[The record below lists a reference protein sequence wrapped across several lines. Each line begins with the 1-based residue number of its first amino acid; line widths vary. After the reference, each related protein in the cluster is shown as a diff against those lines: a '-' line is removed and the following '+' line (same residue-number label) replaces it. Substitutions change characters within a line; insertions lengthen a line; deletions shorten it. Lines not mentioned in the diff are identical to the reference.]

1 MPIVYIALILALGMV
16 AYILIGYPLIL
27 ALGPHNTKPAVAKN
41 LDYTST
47 VSVILAVYNGGEFVR
62 AKLESI
68 LALDYPR
75 ELVQVIVVSDGSTD
89 ATESIVREFAQRGVQ
104 LLVVPHLGKAS
115 ALNAALALASGDILF
130 FTDVR
135 QLLDRGALRHL
146 VANFADST
154 VGVVTGELRLL
165 KGRRGEQADMELY
178 WRYELWVRRQ
188 HSNIDSIPAVTGCIY
203 AMRRDLANPIPADTL
218 GDDAVLPL
226 TAFFKGYRVVFD
238 PAAIATDY
246 PVKAGSEFRRRC
258 RTLAGLC
265 QVYARMPQLFSSRNR
280 MRLHFLSHKFGR
292 LVLPW
297 AILLAV
303 AATVALP
310 PTSFRS
316 SMIWGDCI
324 LILLALVDGL
334 IPHSIPFKRI
344 TSPARTFLTM
354 NVASIAALAVFF
366 APPERFWATTRVE
379 KVDP

>member
-1 MPIVYIALILALGMV
+1 MGVVDGW
-16 AYILIGYPLIL
+16 
-27 ALGPHNTKPAVAKN
+27 
-41 LDYTST
+41 LDAS
-47 VSVILAVYNGGEFVR
+47 
-62 AKLESI
+62 ESI
-68 LALDYPR
+68 GRAF
-75 ELVQVIVVSDGSTD
+75 S
-89 ATESIVREFAQRGVQ
+89 QRGVQ
-104 LLVVPHLGKAS
+104 LLVVPHLGKGR
-115 ALNAALALASGDILF
+115 ALNAALALASGEILF

-154 VGVVTGELRLL
+154 VGVVTGELRLI

-203 AMRRDLANPIPADTL
+203 AMRRDLAGPIPADTL

-226 TAFFKGYRVVFD
+226 AAFFKGYPVVFY
-238 PAAIATDY
+238 PAALSIRY
-246 PVKAGSEFRRRC
+246 PVKAGTEFRRRC
-258 RTLAGLC
+258 RTLAGLW
-265 QVYARMPQLFSSRNR
+265 QVYARMPQLFTSRNR

-297 AILLAV
+297 ALLLAA

-316 SMIWGDCI
+316 WMIWSDCI
-324 LILLALVDGL
+324 LIMLALVDGL
-334 IPHSIPFKRI
+334 IPQWVPFKRI

-366 APPERFWATTRVE
+366 TPP
-379 KVDP
+379 